1 MKRILYILLALV
13 ISAGL
18 LTGCSRGPAADAA
31 AGFVNPDKVRKIVE
45 LNSEKDLNALVK
57 ELKSAQV
64 IPLKSGSYIV
74 AVDKAE
80 ESKLEQKLAAVRGV
94 KRVAAPGRIGIIEP
108 ITKVKVGKDLIVA
121 GLEQLNDV
129 PVNDP
134 GAKSQW
140 SLAYTK
146 SSSVWQQIS
155 QKKTVNVAVV
165 DTGVDYNHPDL
176 KNRVRKDLGYD
187 FVNNDHDP
195 MDDNGHGT
203 HVSGIIAAEANNNEG
218 IVGITG
224 TLEVNIIPVKVLD
237 RNGMGQT
244 DAIARGIEYAA
255 DQGADIINLSL
266 GGEGEDQDIAGAVK
280 YALNKGAFVVAA
292 AGNDSRNCDQYT
304 PAGLADVYTIAASN
318 LLNRKAVF
326 SNYGDSVDIAAPG
339 VKILSTVPGGEYEA
353 WDGTSMAAA
362 VVSGIAAMLKAQDPA
377 LDIQKLALIL
387 NQSAKDVMEA
397 GKDQKT
403 GYGIIDA
410 ANAYALSTGAA
421 PVQETASGITNSRMI
436 TNEQGRLLERLG
448 QITGSIKGININEL
462 DAAKTF
468 TSSNNAAAPERQN
481 LQTKE
486 FAGKLKGLQDENQ
499 EEIEAFK
506 EQFKLNFDTNSSYVK
521 EILAN
526 ADDLLRLLNE
536 FEAAYSEGTFQLTPD
551 EAAALNDEVEKLQ
564 SYVDQAKQLIGELEQ
579 QWNELVASWKAGET
593 KEVTAGF
600 EKILAVQKQLTGILE
615 TVIDEMNYLIEL
627 LENIIN

>member
-1 MKRILYILLALV
+1 MKRFLYILLALV

-45 LNSEKDLNALVK
+45 LNSEKDLDALVK
-57 ELKSAQV
+57 ELKSARV

-74 AVDKAE
+74 AVDKDE

-108 ITKVKVGKDLIVA
+108 ITKVKVGRDLIVA

-140 SLAYTK
+140 SLAYTQ

-203 HVSGIIAAEANNNEG
+203 HVAGIIAAEANNNEG

-237 RNGMGQT
+237 RDGMGQT

-266 GGEGEDQDIAGAVK
+266 GGEGEDPDIAGAVK

-292 AGNDSRNCDQYT
+292 AGNDSRSCDQYT

-353 WDGTSMAAA
+353 WDGTSMAAP
-362 VVSGIAAMLKAQDPA
+362 VVSGIAAMLKAQDPE
-377 LDIQKLALIL
+377 LDIQKLASIL

-421 PVQETASGITNSRMI
+421 PVQNTAPSIPINRMI
-436 TNEQGRLLERLG
+436 SNEQGRLLERLG

-468 TSSNNAAAPERQN
+468 TSSNNAAAPARQN
-481 LQTKE
+481 LQIKKE
-486 FAGKLKGLQDENQ
+486 ELAGRLKGLQSENQ
-499 EEIEAFK
+499 EEIE
-506 EQFKLNFDTNSSYVK
+506 
-521 EILAN
+521 
-526 ADDLLRLLNE
+526 
-536 FEAAYSEGTFQLTPD
+536 G
-551 EAAALNDEVEKLQ
+551 
-564 SYVDQAKQLIGELEQ
+564 AKNKCEDKTC
-579 QWNELVASWKAGET
+579 S
-593 KEVTAGF
+593 
-600 EKILAVQKQLTGILE
+600 
-615 TVIDEMNYLIEL
+615 
-627 LENIIN
+627 